1 MLSCILPYA
10 FFQVVFCFLLRLGT
24 PWPMVGQLDGGI
36 PVLTAKDSLLVVIDV
51 QGKLAEAMCD
61 REELFE
67 NICRLAKSAK
77 LLDIPILV
85 TEQLPDKL
93 GPTRKEIAD
102 PLAGAPFITKS
113 SFSCCG
119 EPKFIEALKSS
130 GKKQVVLCG
139 IEAHICVTQTA
150 LELLTQG
157 FAVYLVADAVSS
169 RSPNSKQLAI
179 ERMRHHGAEIITT
192 EMALFEWLRD
202 AAHPSFREVRKLLV

>member
-1 MLSCILPYA
+1 M
-10 FFQVVFCFLLRLGT
+10 
-24 PWPMVGQLDGGI
+24 
-36 PVLTAKDSLLVVIDV
+36 LTAKDSLLVVIDV

-61 REELFE
+61 REKLFE

-77 LLDIPILV
+77 LLGIPMLV

-93 GPTRKEIAD
+93 GSTRKEIAD
-102 PLAGAPFITKS
+102 PLAEEPLITKS

-119 EPKFIEALKSS
+119 EPKFVEALKSS
-130 GKKQVVLCG
+130 GKKQIVLCG

-157 FAVYLVADAVSS
+157 LDIFLIADAVSS
-169 RSPNSKQLAI
+169 RSPDSRHLAI
-179 ERMRHHGAEIITT
+179 ERMRHHGAEILTT

-202 AAHPSFREVRKLLV
+202 AAHPAFREVRKLLA

>member
-1 MLSCILPYA
+1 M
-10 FFQVVFCFLLRLGT
+10 
-24 PWPMVGQLDGGI
+24 
-36 PVLTAKDSLLVVIDV
+36 LTAKDSLFVVIDV

-61 REELFE
+61 RTELFE

-77 LLDIPILV
+77 LLGIPVLV

-102 PLAGAPFITKS
+102 SLTEAPLITKS

-130 GKKQVVLCG
+130 GKKQIVLCG

-150 LELLTQG
+150 LELLAQG
-157 FAVYLVADAVSS
+157 FDVYLTADAVSS
-169 RSPNSKQLAI
+169 RNPNNKHLAI
-179 ERMRHHGAEIITT
+179 ERMRHHGAEILTT

-202 AAHPSFREVRKLLV
+202 AAHPAFREVRKLLA

>member
-1 MLSCILPYA
+1 MLPYA
-10 FFQVVFCFLLRLGT
+10 FLQVVFCFLLRLSAL
-24 PWPMVGQLDGGI
+24 WHMVGQLDGGI
-36 PVLTAKDSLLVVIDV
+36 SMLTAKDSLLLVIDV

-67 NICRLAKSAK
+67 NICRLAKSAQ
-77 LLDIPILV
+77 LLGIPILV

-93 GPTRKEIAD
+93 GSTRKEIAD
-102 PLAGAPFITKS
+102 SLAATPLITKS

-119 EPKFIEALKSS
+119 EPKFIEALKTS

-150 LELLTQG
+150 LELLAQD
-157 FAVYLVADAVSS
+157 FDVYLTADAVSS
-169 RSPNSKQLAI
+169 RSSNSKQLAI
-179 ERMRHHGAEIITT
+179 ERMRQQGAEIITT

-202 AAHPSFREVRKLLV
+202 AAHPAFREVRKLLA